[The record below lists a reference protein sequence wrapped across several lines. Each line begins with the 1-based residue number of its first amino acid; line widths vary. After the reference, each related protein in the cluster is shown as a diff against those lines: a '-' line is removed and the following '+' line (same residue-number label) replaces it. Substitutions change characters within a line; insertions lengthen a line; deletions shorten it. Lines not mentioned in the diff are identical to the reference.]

1 MPDGCKLIR
10 QAPLIAAPVR
20 LFMTMESSH
29 SVLSIVRREKNMT
42 GRMPPDEGIRWAWDH
57 AGY

>member
-1 MPDGCKLIR
+1 MPDGCELIR

-29 SVLSIVRREKNMT
+29 SVLFIVRGEKYD
-42 GRMPPDEGIRWAWDH
+42 GQDA
-57 AGY
+57 AG

>member
-10 QAPLIAAPVR
+10 QAPLIAAPVW

-29 SVLSIVRREKNMT
+29 SVLSIARGEK
-42 GRMPPDEGIRWAWDH
+42 I
-57 AGY
+57 

>member
-1 MPDGCKLIR
+1 MPDGCELIR

-29 SVLSIVRREKNMT
+29 SVLSIVYGRRTCLSSFQKST
-42 GRMPPDEGIRWAWDH
+42 SVP
-57 AGY
+57 